1 MTDKDYDELSTKRE
15 MVRLL
20 AKDATAEQLDAAIY
34 TCMDNRLNDEER
46 RTVLIQTIYTSW
58 YERLTKRPHAPGV
71 DFAVQWQDVE
81 RMFRDVLAMVGAP
94 RSSSAPTSSDEKS
107 ESQSMT
113 ARIARLPVAVPEPP
127 PDPVPQDERTESVDE
142 STTLEHVHRALDES
156 PPPLTSS
163 EEKWG
168 PALPMRARLS
178 LDGARDR
185 PMR

>member
-1 MTDKDYDELSTKRE
+1 

-34 TCMDNRLNDEER
+34 ACMDNRLNDEER
-46 RTVLIQTIYTSW
+46 RTVLIQTIYASW
-58 YERLTKRPHAPGV
+58 YERLTKGPRAPGA

-94 RSSSAPTSSDEKS
+94 RSSPPPTSSDEKS
-107 ESQSMT
+107 ESQSTT
-113 ARIARLPVAVPEPP
+113 APIARLPVAVPEPSP
-127 PDPVPQDERTESVDE
+127 EPVSPDERTESVDE
-142 STTLEHVHRALDES
+142 STTLEHIRRALDES
-156 PPPLTSS
+156 PPPQTSL

-168 PALPMRARLS
+168 TLPMRARLS